1 MRLILSFLLA
11 YAPLT
16 AAEQLTFLK
25 DVMPVINKA
34 GCTSGPCHGA
44 AKGKNGFKLSLRGYD
59 PQFDYEALLYDVSGR
74 RFNRADP
81 ARSLMLAKPTM
92 QVPHGGGL
100 RIEAGSR
107 YYNIILEWLRTGAP
121 YGDPAKDKVVKLEV
135 SKSEFFF
142 DQPGGKEK
150 IRTIAHYAD
159 GSTRDVTTEASV
171 TSNTPDIADVTAD
184 SVIETKRKGE
194 AALLVRYE
202 GKFVTVPLTVL
213 NPKPG
218 FTWAALPQHNYID
231 QLIDAKLKRLHIQ
244 PTGLASDAEFL
255 RRAALDLTGIPPT
268 PKEIRAFLAEPG
280 DAKTKRA
287 RAIDRLMLR
296 SAFVDHWTVKW
307 GDLLQNSRRFLGDKA
322 TWGFREWIRESIA
335 TNKPY
340 DKMVHELL
348 TSRGS
353 AYANPAANY
362 YRVMREPKLSME
374 KTSQVFLGVRMV
386 CAQCHDHPFEQWTQ
400 NQYYQLAAFF
410 AAVGLKPGYE
420 TGDEILYLKRD
431 DNVVKHPKTG
441 RIVEPEYL
449 IASIGAPAIPPSG
462 DRREA
467 LAEWLTS
474 KNNPFFA
481 KAIVNRMW
489 SYFFGKGIID
499 PVDDIRASNPAV
511 NEALLTALTKDF
523 VDHGFDLHHL
533 IRTITNSRA
542 YQAAI
547 DTNEWN
553 EDDHINFS
561 HQMPR
566 RLSAE
571 ELQDALFIATGSRPD
586 FPEVPEDTLAQQLP
600 DPHIGKDGFL
610 DLFGR
615 PQRESACEC
624 ERRSDLSLPQAL
636 NLVNGGD
643 IATAIADPKGV
654 VAKLITSGVTDRQL
668 IEELYLGALSRMPTA
683 SEYDH
688 AVTFLKKDGSRAA
701 RAQDLLWA
709 LVNSKAFLFN
719 R

>member
-1 MRLILSFLLA
+1 MRFLVPLFVTPALLIG
-11 YAPLT
+11 
-16 AAEQLTFLK
+16 AEQLTFLK

-59 PQFDYEALLYDVSGR
+59 PEFDYEALLYDLSGR

-92 QVPHGGGL
+92 EVPHGGGL
-100 RIEAGSR
+100 RFEKDSR
-107 YYNIILEWLRTGAP
+107 YYKIILEWLRTGAP
-121 YGDPAKDKVVKLEV
+121 FGDPAKDKVVKLEV
-135 SKSEFFF
+135 SKAEFFF
-142 DQPGGKEK
+142 DQPGAKEK
-150 IRTIAHYAD
+150 IRTTAHYAD
-159 GSTRDVTTEASV
+159 GATRDVTAEASV
-171 TSNTPDIADVTAD
+171 SSNTPDIAEVNAD

-213 NPKPG
+213 NPKQG
-218 FTWAALPQHNYID
+218 FTWAALPQYNYVD
-231 QLIDAKLKRLHIQ
+231 QLIDAKLKKLHIQ
-244 PTGLASDAEFL
+244 PSGLASDAEFL
-255 RRAALDLTGIPPT
+255 RRVSLDLVGVPPT
-268 PKEIRAFLAEPG
+268 PKELRAFLAEPG

-287 RAIDRLMLR
+287 RAIDALMKR
-296 SAFVDHWTVKW
+296 ASFVDHWTVKW
-307 GDLLQNSRRFLGDKA
+307 GDLLQNSRRYLGDKA
-322 TWGFREWIRESIA
+322 TWGFREWIRDSIA
-335 TNKPY
+335 SNKPY
-340 DKMVHELL
+340 DKMVRELL

-353 AYANPAANY
+353 AYENPAANY

-400 NQYYQLAAFF
+400 NQYYQLSAFF

-431 DNVVKHPKTG
+431 DNLVKHPKTG
-441 RIVEPEYL
+441 RTVEPQYL
-449 IASIGAPAIPPSG
+449 IASIGAPPIPQAG

-499 PVDDIRASNPAV
+499 PVDDIRASNPPV

-523 VDHGFDLHHL
+523 VERGFDLHHL
-533 IRTITNSRA
+533 IRTIVNSRA
-542 YQAAI
+542 YQASI
-547 DTNEWN
+547 DANEWN

-571 ELQDALFIATGSRPD
+571 QLQDALFVATGSRPH

-600 DPHIGKDGFL
+600 DPHVGKDGFL

-624 ERRSDLSLPQAL
+624 ERRTDLSLPQAL

-643 IATAIADPKGV
+643 IATAIGDPKGAI
-654 VAKLITSGVTDRQL
+654 AKLITAGATDRQL
-668 IEELYLGALSRMPTA
+668 IEELYLGSLSRLPSPA
-683 SEYDH
+683 EYDH
-688 AVTFLKKDGSRAA
+688 AVTFLKKGDSRAA

-709 LVNSKAFLFN
+709 LVNSKGFLFN

>member
-1 MRLILSFLLA
+1 MRMIVSLLLTPVLALS
-11 YAPLT
+11 
-16 AAEQLTFLK
+16 AEQLTFLK
-25 DVMPVINKA
+25 DVMPVLNKA
-34 GCTSGPCHGA
+34 GCTSGPCHGS

-59 PQFDYEALLYDVSGR
+59 PEFDYEALLYDVSGR

-81 ARSLMLAKPTM
+81 ARSLVLAKPTM
-92 QVPHGGGL
+92 QVAHGGGL
-100 RIEAGSR
+100 RFETDSR
-107 YYNIILEWLRTGAP
+107 YYKLILEWLRTGAP
-121 YGDPAKDKVVKLEV
+121 FGDPAKDKVVKLEV
-135 SKSEFFF
+135 SKAEFFF
-142 DQPGGKEK
+142 DRPGAKEQ
-150 IRTIAHYAD
+150 IRTVAHYAD
-159 GSTRDVTTEASV
+159 GSTRDVTAEASV
-171 TSNTPDIADVTAD
+171 TSNTPDIAEVNAE

-218 FTWAALPQHNYID
+218 FVWAALPQHNYID
-231 QLIDAKLKRLHIQ
+231 RLIDAKLKRLHIQ
-244 PTGLASDAEFL
+244 PSGPASDAEFL
-255 RRAALDLTGIPPT
+255 RRASLDLTGVPPT
-268 PKEIRAFLAEPG
+268 PQEIRAFLAEAG
-280 DAKTKRA
+280 DARTKRA
-287 RAIDRLMLR
+287 RAIDALMKR
-296 SAFVDHWTVKW
+296 PAFVDHWTVKW
-307 GDLLQNSRRFLGDKA
+307 GDLLQNSRRYLGDKA
-322 TWGFREWIRESIA
+322 TWGFREWIRDSIA
-335 TNKPY
+335 SNKPY
-340 DKMVHELL
+340 DAMVRELL

-353 AYANPAANY
+353 AYENPAANY

-441 RIVEPEYL
+441 RVMEPEYL
-449 IASIGAPAIPPSG
+449 IASIGAPPIPKAG

-489 SYFFGKGIID
+489 SYFFGRGIID
-499 PVDDIRASNPAV
+499 PVDDIRASNPPV

-533 IRTITNSRA
+533 MRTIVNSRA
-542 YQAAI
+542 YQASIA
-547 DTNEWN
+547 TNEWN
-553 EDDHINFS
+553 EEDSINFS

-571 ELQDALFIATGSRPD
+571 QLQDALFVATGSRPV
-586 FPEVPEDTLAQQLP
+586 FPEVPDDLLAQQLP
-600 DPHIGKDGFL
+600 DPHVGKDGFL

-624 ERRSDLSLPQAL
+624 ERRTDLSLPQAL
-636 NLVNGGD
+636 NLVNGED
-643 IATAIADPKGV
+643 IARAIADPKGV
-654 VAKLITSGVTDRQL
+654 VARLITAGVTDRQL
-668 IEELYLGALSRMPTA
+668 IEELYLGTLSRPPSA
-683 SEYDH
+683 AEYDQ
-688 AVTFLKKDGSRAA
+688 AVTFLRKGESRAG